1 MSAYWHFFFLHFGGP
16 LPPLRRGARP
26 LGRSG
31 RHRRSARA
39 APHALTRG
47 LHVEIYERY
56 LRNVRAISC
65 PLSFLTQRLAT
76 GIIPYRDSFGGVLS
90 DLRAPGNVGCPAR
103 VRACAG
109 GRKVEIYDIFH
120 THRFRC
126 DDAYYVRTYVVFF
139 PAKARDFSLWAGR
152 VLPTHN
158 TINNAASSCDD
169 VEAECMPP

>member
-1 MSAYWHFFFLHFGGP
+1 MRISPAAESLLARFV
-16 LPPLRRGARP
+16 RRGASPPRP
-26 LGRSG
+26 QRPPPPIRPRGA
-31 RHRRSARA
+31 ARA
-39 APHALTRG
+39 RARSRCRNLQTISPQSAG
-47 LHVEIYERY
+47 LC
-56 LRNVRAISC
+56 C
-65 PLSFLTQRLAT
+65 PLNALTQRLAT